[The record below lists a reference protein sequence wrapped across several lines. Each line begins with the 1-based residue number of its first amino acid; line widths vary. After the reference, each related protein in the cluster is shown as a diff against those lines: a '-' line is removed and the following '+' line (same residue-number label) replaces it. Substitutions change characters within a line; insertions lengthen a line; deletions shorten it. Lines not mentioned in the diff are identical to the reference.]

1 MSSLMGC
8 CDYLGSVRF
17 GLVASDLDGTLLR
30 NDDTLSPRT
39 KAAIDRVVE
48 RSVFVMATG
57 RPPRWV
63 HPVAELLGHRG
74 LAVCSNGALIM
85 DLTDESIVDSQL
97 LTPAQARLAV
107 ALIQS
112 IVPGAGIAVDRLSGF
127 GHDPGYTS
135 SYTMPKNVR
144 VAPIDELIGDEP
156 MLKVMFRHKD
166 MDTNVLAR
174 LVAELGDGGAVTYG
188 AAGPTSGMGASAYD
202 SAAPLS
208 LANTLIEIQAPGVSK
223 AAALA
228 RVCDRFGVDHSS
240 TIAFGDMPN
249 DIEMLTWASHGVAMA
264 NAHIDVKIVAN
275 EITVSNDEDGV
286 AEILEREL
294 G

>member
-1 MSSLMGC
+1 
-8 CDYLGSVRF
+8 VRF

-30 NDDTLSPRT
+30 TDDTLSPRT
-39 KAAIDRVVE
+39 KSVIDQVVQ
-48 RSVFVMATG
+48 RSIFVMATG

-85 DLTDESIVDSQL
+85 DLTDESIVDAQL
-97 LTPAQARLAV
+97 LSPGLARSAV

-112 IVPGAGIAVDRLSGF
+112 MLPGAGIAVDRLSGF
-127 GHDPGYTS
+127 GHDPGYKS
-135 SYTMPKNVR
+135 AYTMPKNVQ

-156 MLKVMFRHKD
+156 MLKLMFRHAD
-166 MDTNVLAR
+166 MDTNVLAS
-174 LVAELGDGGAVTYG
+174 LIAELGDGGAVTYG

-202 SAAPLS
+202 ADTPLS

-228 RVCDRFGVDHSS
+228 RVCDHFGVDHSS

-249 DIEMLTWASHGVAMA
+249 DIEMLTWASHGVAMS
-264 NAHIDVKIVAN
+264 NAHIDVKNVAN
-275 EITVSNDEDGV
+275 EITASNDEDGV
-286 AEILEREL
+286 ALILEREL
-294 G
+294 A

>member
-1 MSSLMGC
+1 
-8 CDYLGSVRF
+8 VRF

-30 NDDTLSPRT
+30 NDDTLSART
-39 KAAIDRVVE
+39 KSAIDQVVD
-48 RSVFVMATG
+48 RSIFVMATG

-85 DLTDESIVDSQL
+85 DLTDESIVD
-97 LTPAQARLAV
+97 AQFLSPGLARSAV

-112 IVPGAGIAVDRLSGF
+112 MLPDAGIAVDRLSGF
-127 GHDPGYTS
+127 GHDPGYKS
-135 SYTMPKNVR
+135 AYTMPKNVR

-156 MLKVMFRHKD
+156 MLKLMFRHAD
-166 MDTNVLAR
+166 MDTNVLAS
-174 LVAELGDGGAVTYG
+174 LIAALGDGGAVTYG

-202 SAAPLS
+202 ADTPLS

-249 DIEMLTWASHGVAMA
+249 DIEMLTWASHGVAMS
-264 NAHIDVKIVAN
+264 NAHIDVKNVAN
-275 EITVSNDEDGV
+275 EITASNDEDGV
-286 AEILEREL
+286 ALILEREL
-294 G
+294 A

>member
-1 MSSLMGC
+1 
-8 CDYLGSVRF
+8 
-17 GLVASDLDGTLLR
+17 
-30 NDDTLSPRT
+30 
-39 KAAIDRVVE
+39 
-48 RSVFVMATG
+48 MATG

-85 DLTDESIVDSQL
+85 DLTDESIVDAQL
-97 LTPAQARLAV
+97 LSAGLARSAV

-112 IVPGAGIAVDRLSGF
+112 MLPGAGIAVDRLSGF
-127 GHDPGYTS
+127 GHDPGYKS
-135 SYTMPKNVR
+135 AYTMPKNVR

-156 MLKVMFRHKD
+156 MLKLMFRHAD
-166 MDTNVLAR
+166 MDTNVLAS
-174 LVAELGDGGAVTYG
+174 LIAALGDGGAVTYG

-202 SAAPLS
+202 ADTPLS

-249 DIEMLTWASHGVAMA
+249 DIEMLTWASHGVAMS
-264 NAHIDVKIVAN
+264 NAHIDVKNVAN
-275 EITVSNDEDGV
+275 EITASNDEDGV
-286 AEILEREL
+286 ALILEREL

>member
-1 MSSLMGC
+1 VARCWAG
-8 CDYLGSVRF
+8 DYLGFVYF

-39 KAAIDRVVE
+39 KAVIDRVVE

-74 LAVCSNGALIM
+74 LAVCSNGAIIM
-85 DLTDESIVDSQL
+85 DLQDESIVDSQL
-97 LTPAQARLAV
+97 LTPGQARAAV
-107 ALIQS
+107 TVIQS
-112 IVPGAGIAVDRLSGF
+112 MLKGAGIAVDRLTGF
-127 GHDPGYTS
+127 GHAPEYQS
-135 SYTMPKNVR
+135 AYSLPKNVR
-144 VAPIDELIGDEP
+144 IAPIDELIGDEP
-156 MLKVMFRHKD
+156 MLKLMFRHPD
-166 MDTNVLAR
+166 MDTNVLAQ
-174 LVAELGDGGAVTYG
+174 LVAALGDGGAVTYG

-202 SAAPLS
+202 SAKPLS

-249 DIEMLTWASHGVAMA
+249 DIDMLTWAHHGVAMA
-264 NAHIDVKIVAN
+264 NAHIDVKNVAN
-275 EITVSNDEDGV
+275 EITTSNDNDGV
-286 AEILEREL
+286 AAILEREFS
-294 G
+294 

>member
-1 MSSLMGC
+1 M
-8 CDYLGSVRF
+8 RF

-30 NDDTLSPRT
+30 NDDTLSART
-39 KAAIDRVVE
+39 KAAIDQVVE
-48 RSVFVMATG
+48 RSLFVMATG

-97 LTPAQARLAV
+97 LQTSHARAAV
-107 ALIQS
+107 ALIQTML
-112 IVPGAGIAVDRLSGF
+112 PGAGIAVDRLSGF
-127 GHDPGYTS
+127 GHDPEYKSG
-135 SYTMPKNVR
+135 YTMPKGVR

-156 MLKVMFRHKD
+156 MLKLMFRHPE
-166 MDTNVLAR
+166 MDTNILA
-174 LVAELGDGGAVTYG
+174 LLITAIGEGGAITYG

-202 SAAPLS
+202 STAPLS

-264 NAHIDVKIVAN
+264 NAHIDVKNVAN

-286 AEILEREL
+286 AAILEREL
-294 G
+294 AC

>member
-1 MSSLMGC
+1 
-8 CDYLGSVRF
+8 VRF

-30 NDDTLSPRT
+30 NDDTLSART
-39 KAAIDRVVE
+39 KSVIDQVVQ
-48 RSVFVMATG
+48 RSIFVMATG

-85 DLTDESIVDSQL
+85 DLTDESIVD
-97 LTPAQARLAV
+97 AQFLSPGLARSAV

-112 IVPGAGIAVDRLSGF
+112 MLPDAGIAVDRLSGF
-127 GHDPGYTS
+127 GHDPGYKS
-135 SYTMPKNVR
+135 AYTMPKNVR

-156 MLKVMFRHKD
+156 MLKLMFRHAD
-166 MDTNVLAR
+166 MDTNVLAS
-174 LVAELGDGGAVTYG
+174 LIAALGDGGAVTYG

-202 SAAPLS
+202 ADTPLS

-249 DIEMLTWASHGVAMA
+249 DIEMLTWASHGVAMS
-264 NAHIDVKIVAN
+264 NAHIDVKNVAN
-275 EITVSNDEDGV
+275 EITASNDEDGV
-286 AEILEREL
+286 ALILEREL
-294 G
+294 A

>member
-1 MSSLMGC
+1 
-8 CDYLGSVRF
+8 VRF

-30 NDDTLSPRT
+30 TDDTLSPRT
-39 KAAIDRVVE
+39 KSVIDQVVQ
-48 RSVFVMATG
+48 RSIFVMATG

-85 DLTDESIVDSQL
+85 DLTDESIVDAQL
-97 LTPAQARLAV
+97 LSAGLARSAV

-112 IVPGAGIAVDRLSGF
+112 MLPDAGIAVDRLSGF
-127 GHDPGYTS
+127 GHDPGYKS
-135 SYTMPKNVR
+135 AYTMPKNVR

-156 MLKVMFRHKD
+156 MLKLMFRHAD
-166 MDTNVLAR
+166 MDTNVLAS
-174 LVAELGDGGAVTYG
+174 LIAALGDGGAVTYG

-202 SAAPLS
+202 ADTPLS

-249 DIEMLTWASHGVAMA
+249 DIEMLTWASHGVAMS
-264 NAHIDVKIVAN
+264 NAHIDVKNVAN
-275 EITVSNDEDGV
+275 EITASNDEDGV
-286 AEILEREL
+286 ALILEREL

>member
-1 MSSLMGC
+1 M
-8 CDYLGSVRF
+8 RF

-39 KAAIDRVVE
+39 KVAIDQVVE

-97 LTPAQARLAV
+97 LTPGQARGAV

-112 IVPGAGIAVDRLSGF
+112 MLPGAGIAVDRLSGF
-127 GHDPGYTS
+127 GHDPGYKS
-135 SYTMPKNVR
+135 AYAMPKGVR
-144 VAPIDELIGDEP
+144 VAPIEELIGDEP
-156 MLKVMFRHKD
+156 MLKVMFRHAD
-166 MDTNVLAR
+166 MDTNVLAQ
-174 LVAELGDGGAVTYG
+174 LIAALGDGGAVTYG

-202 SAAPLS
+202 SDTPLS

-264 NAHIDVKIVAN
+264 NAHIDVKNVAN
-275 EITVSNDEDGV
+275 EITGSNDEDGV
-286 AEILEREL
+286 AAILEREL
-294 G
+294 A

>member
-1 MSSLMGC
+1 
-8 CDYLGSVRF
+8 VRF

-30 NDDTLSPRT
+30 NDDTLSART
-39 KAAIDRVVE
+39 KSAIDQVVE
-48 RSVFVMATG
+48 RSIFVMATG

-97 LTPAQARLAV
+97 LTPSLARSAV

-112 IVPGAGIAVDRLSGF
+112 MLPGAGIAVDRLSGF
-127 GHDPGYTS
+127 GHDPGYKS
-135 SYTMPKNVR
+135 AYTMPKNVR

-156 MLKVMFRHKD
+156 MLKLMFRHAD
-166 MDTNVLAR
+166 MDTNVLAS
-174 LVAELGDGGAVTYG
+174 LIAALGDGGAITYG
-188 AAGPTSGMGASAYD
+188 AAGPTSGMGASPYD
-202 SAAPLS
+202 SDAPLS

-264 NAHIDVKIVAN
+264 NAHIDVKNVAN
-275 EITVSNDEDGV
+275 EITASNDEDGV
-286 AEILEREL
+286 AAILEREL
-294 G
+294 A